1 MPISF
6 DNVVVGIAFTAV
18 GIVIGVISLV
28 LTAVLVPH
36 LMNMLTPNIDE
47 EKEILKGNV
56 AVARYFGG
64 IMQAVII
71 GMAIIIAASILAG
84 ILG

>member
-1 MPISF
+1 MPINF

-18 GIVIGVISLV
+18 GIVIGIIALV
-28 LTAVLVPH
+28 LTAVFVPH
-36 LMNMLTPNIDE
+36 IVNMLTPNIDE
-47 EKEILKGNV
+47 EKEILKGNM

-64 IMQAVII
+64 IVQAIII

-84 ILG
+84 IIG